1 MDKLERAVSV
11 YHDAYTKHLSDE
23 LEGLVYATK
32 PWQELDD
39 NNRMLAKEAMQLA
52 IAEYEKPDEPV
63 VYRAVWFG
71 NSCCTSFGSLSW
83 FIPVSGG
90 TWGYYP
96 ENRAMLRPDEQ
107 IKGNINLPATLDA
120 AGLKWRV
127 REGAEDELEVIDED
141 MKTPKN
147 PTNYQPSR

>member
-1 MDKLERAVSV
+1 MDKLERAAAAYQDKLETLEPDYVS
-11 YHDAYTKHLSDE
+11 
-23 LEGLVYATK
+23 
-32 PWQELDD
+32 PWCDLFEDT
-39 NNRMLAKEAMQLA
+39 RGHRKEAMRAA
-52 IAEYEKPDEPV
+52 IAEYEKPDEPT

-83 FIPVSGG
+83 FIPVSSE

-107 IKGNINLPATLDA
+107 IKGNIDLPATLDA

-127 REGAEDELEVIDED
+127 RDGTTDELEVIDD
-141 MKTPKN
+141 
-147 PTNYQPSR
+147 TN